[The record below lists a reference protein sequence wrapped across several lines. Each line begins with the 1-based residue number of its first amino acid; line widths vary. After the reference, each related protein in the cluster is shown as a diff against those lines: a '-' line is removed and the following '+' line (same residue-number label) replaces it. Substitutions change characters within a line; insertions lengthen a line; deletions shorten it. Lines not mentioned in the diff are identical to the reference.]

1 MPRANVFY
9 TSVCALCKWTGGFDF
24 FLKFKENR
32 QGITTMKD
40 FFKSFLAIMFIS
52 AAFVIGFQLG
62 KEKEKQKIP
71 KFQEDHSDID
81 ATLE

>member
-1 MPRANVFY
+1 
-9 TSVCALCKWTGGFDF
+9 
-24 FLKFKENR
+24 
-32 QGITTMKD
+32 MKD

-81 ATLE
+81 ATLD